1 MARDSPGEW
10 VPYTREPQE
19 IDGKL
24 YQPPISAPG
33 PSPNPH
39 QLTSSLVHQLTKKH
53 FLREVLFYMEK
64 WKRKG
69 ESLDREGHE

>member
-24 YQPPISAPG
+24 YQPPISAPI
-33 PSPNPH
+33 PIPKP
-39 QLTSSLVHQLTKKH
+39 TIKH
-53 FLREVLFYMEK
+53 L
-64 WKRKG
+64 
-69 ESLDREGHE
+69 